1 MAYEATH
8 SASEAETEGAR
19 ELLRAASA
27 LLGGAAREAPAA
39 NLAELPLG
47 LEARV
52 GEPDELNPTVLRLL
66 EMGLTADTAITL
78 LQRAPGGDPVV
89 VCARGT
95 RFCARRADLARFS
108 VLAGRR

>member
-1 MAYEATH
+1 MAYEETH
-8 SASEAETEGAR
+8 SPSEGTEGAR

-27 LLGGAAREAPAA
+27 LLVEGRGAPIAK

-47 LEARV
+47 VEARV

-66 EMGLTADTAITL
+66 EMGLTADAAITL
-78 LQRAPGGDPVV
+78 LQKAPGGDPIV